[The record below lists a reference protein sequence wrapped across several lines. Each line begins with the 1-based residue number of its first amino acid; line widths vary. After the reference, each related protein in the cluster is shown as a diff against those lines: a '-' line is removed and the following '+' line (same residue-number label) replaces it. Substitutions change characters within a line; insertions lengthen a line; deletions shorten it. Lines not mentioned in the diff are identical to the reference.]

1 MLMFILLIGRYFQG
15 ILWVIFTRF
24 QGRGALQFFR
34 SSRWDIQL
42 SRIGLIAKFLMET
55 YITCDFPEGLLYQDI
70 LGAYMIS
77 DAAIC
82 TYDRVFKP
90 YTEKQKFSLSAY
102 IMSVDVAF

>member
-1 MLMFILLIGRYFQG
+1 MFILLIGRYFQG

>member
-1 MLMFILLIGRYFQG
+1 
-15 ILWVIFTRF
+15 
-24 QGRGALQFFR
+24 
-34 SSRWDIQL
+34 
-42 SRIGLIAKFLMET
+42 MET

-70 LGAYMIS
+70 LGACMIS

-102 IMSVDVAF
+102 IMSVDVAFLKIDSNYLGNLSSTLEYICITNGSSC